1 MSVAAWDRA
10 EVVADFFTRKSAR
23 VSLAGV
29 VASVAADDTGADGV
43 AGAAGVEATAVEVAA
58 AGCTN

>member
-10 EVVADFFTRKSAR
+10 EAAADFFTRKSAS

-29 VASVAADDTGADGV
+29 VATVVADGTGADGV
-43 AGAAGVEATAVEVAA
+43 AGAADVEATAVEVAA
-58 AGCTN
+58 AGCTD